1 MRKGGTPTHTF
12 NLGIDTSLI
21 KEVKI
26 TYSQD
31 GKVILTKKSSDCQI
45 EEGKVVTK
53 LSQEDTFLFDGSKF
67 VNIQLR
73 VLTLEG
79 DVLPSEI
86 FTRSVAECL
95 DDEVLT

>member
-1 MRKGGTPTHTF
+1 MFKGGTPTHIF
-12 NLGIDTSLI
+12 NVAIDISLI
-21 KEVKI
+21 KDVKI

-31 GKVILTKKSSDCQI
+31 SKVILTKKTDECQI
-45 EEGKVVTK
+45 HDGEIRTR

-73 VLTLEG
+73 VLTHEG
-79 DVLPSEI
+79 DVLPSKI
-86 FTRSVAECL
+86 FTKSVAECL